1 VPVLRLVLNILWLV
15 LVGWASAVTF
25 AVAALVMAILV
36 VTIPFAVAAGRIALY
51 TLWPFGRT
59 VVRRPEAGVPSALG
73 NVLWFVLAGVWIFL
87 AHLAAAVAFCVTVIG
102 IPFGIATFK
111 IGLLALAPL
120 GKEIVPT
127 DRIGLLGR

>member
-51 TLWPFGRT
+51 TLWPFGRI